1 MVHDNYTSFK
11 KMHKE
16 DQMRYLLLFGY
27 FICGS
32 TKENRSGPWLV
43 KTSHKSSEL
52 NTVDFGINSK
62 KEEGLLLRWQ
72 PKRALCQERV

>member
-1 MVHDNYTSFK
+1 MYTITKPLCYTPYIHIMVHVNYTSFLK
-11 KMHKE
+11 KHKE

-43 KTSHKSSEL
+43 KTSHKSS
-52 NTVDFGINSK
+52 S
-62 KEEGLLLRWQ
+62 
-72 PKRALCQERV
+72 